1 MVHLRALMP
10 ACYVSSGLLNIRY
23 RRASKPFSSR
33 VVSVS
38 GERVTGVST
47 LPVLRR
53 TLTRGAINAMPG
65 KHVSHSDGRICQVV
79 ETKARRC
86 EHGIILQSNLND
98 SSARRGSLVGKVDAV
113 AEQTVN
119 TQTVVGSFTHSPVR
133 YQEGSGVTNRWHS
146 DW

>member
-1 MVHLRALMP
+1 MP
-10 ACYVSSGLLNIRY
+10 ACYLSSGLLNIRY
-23 RRASKPFSSR
+23 CRASKPFSSR

-53 TLTRGAINAMPG
+53 TLTRGAINAVPG
-65 KHVSHSDGRICQVV
+65 KHVSHGDGRICQAV

-86 EHGIILQSNLND
+86 EHGVILPSNLNE
-98 SSARRGSLVGKVDAV
+98 SSARRGYLVTEVNTIV
-113 AEQTVN
+113 EQTVN

-133 YQEGSGVTNRWHS
+133 YQEG
-146 DW
+146 

>member
-1 MVHLRALMP
+1 MP

-53 TLTRGAINAMPG
+53 TLTRGAINAVPG
-65 KHVSHSDGRICQVV
+65 KHVSHGDGRICQVV

-86 EHGIILQSNLND
+86 EHGIILPSNLNE
-98 SSARRGSLVGKVDAV
+98 SSARRGYLVKEVDAI

-133 YQEGSGVTNRWHS
+133 YQEVRTGGVPIGRR
-146 DW
+146 D